1 MASPPASEAE
11 ASALLAAAPSS
22 KAHHEQSGRRWY
34 PMMLQTPLW
43 LLMAFGSVT
52 QFFQLIGGHAGL
64 WMSVFA
70 FTLQLYLLASH
81 IWDYRFA
88 PEAVPDQEAEANYR
102 CPLGPPSPANPL
114 AFLDIE
120 IGGDLVGR
128 IVLELKLDVV
138 PKTSQNFA
146 ENLFT

>member
-1 MASPPASEAE
+1 
-11 ASALLAAAPSS
+11 
-22 KAHHEQSGRRWY
+22 
-34 PMMLQTPLW
+34 
-43 LLMAFGSVT
+43 
-52 QFFQLIGGHAGL
+52 
-64 WMSVFA
+64 MSVFA

-138 PKTSQNFA
+138 PKTSQNFFDICNGEGPKGA
-146 ENLFT
+146 NYAGSRFHRVIKGFMCQGGITTSGWSFDDENFDLAHELSLIHI